1 MKEMNRTLEKVRALR
16 PIDDIMFQK
25 LAESEK
31 YARKYYGSFLKMT
44 GLL

>member
-31 YARKYYGSFLKMT
+31 VCQEILGSFLKMT